1 MNLHGK
7 VRTMNIITKNM
18 KQFKYIE
25 KQLYEKQAIA
35 LQITNNKR
43 KSMLKSNI
51 IVNVDLTEEELNK
64 CTFPQNIIIINLK
77 NKINTNSIKFE
88 GINVNDCTLN
98 IKREIKPIDGF
109 TINSL
114 YESILYEN
122 KSKLKEL
129 IENEI
134 EINSLI
140 GINGKIEQSEFKY
153 A

>member
-1 MNLHGK
+1 MHGK

-64 CTFPQNIIIINLK
+64 CTFPQNIIIINIK
-77 NKINTNSIKFE
+77 NKINTNSIKSE

-98 IKREIKPIDGF
+98 IKREIKQIDGF
-109 TINSL
+109 IINSL

>member
-1 MNLHGK
+1 
-7 VRTMNIITKNM
+7 MNIITKNM

-64 CTFPQNIIIINLK
+64 CTFPQNIIIINIK
-77 NKINTNSIKFE
+77 NKINTNSIKSE

-98 IKREIKPIDGF
+98 IKREIKQIDGF
-109 TINSL
+109 IINSL

>member
-64 CTFPQNIIIINLK
+64 CTFPQNIIIINIK
-77 NKINTNSIKFE
+77 NKINTNSIKSE

-98 IKREIKPIDGF
+98 IKREIKQIDGF
-109 TINSL
+109 IINSL

>member
-1 MNLHGK
+1 
-7 VRTMNIITKNM
+7 MNIITKNM

>member
-1 MNLHGK
+1 
-7 VRTMNIITKNM
+7 MNIITKNM

-98 IKREIKPIDGF
+98 IKREINPIDGF
-109 TINSL
+109 IINSL

>member
-1 MNLHGK
+1 
-7 VRTMNIITKNM
+7 
-18 KQFKYIE
+18 
-25 KQLYEKQAIA
+25 
-35 LQITNNKR
+35 
-43 KSMLKSNI
+43 MLKSNI
-51 IVNVDLTEEELNK
+51 IVNLDLTEEELNK

-98 IKREIKPIDGF
+98 IKREINPIDGF
-109 TINSL
+109 IINSL
-114 YESILYEN
+114 YESILYDN